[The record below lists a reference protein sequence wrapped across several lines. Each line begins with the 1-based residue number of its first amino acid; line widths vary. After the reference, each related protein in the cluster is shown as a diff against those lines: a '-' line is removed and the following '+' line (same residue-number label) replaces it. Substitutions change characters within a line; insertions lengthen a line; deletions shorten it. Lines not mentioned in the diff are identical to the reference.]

1 GRGGRN
7 GDGQPENIGAWLH
20 IAPNG
25 TVTAFT
31 GKAEMGQNIRTS
43 LTQAVA
49 DELRCAPS
57 LVRMTMADTAL
68 TPYDMGTFGSRTTP
82 TMAPQLR
89 RMAAAARETLIGL
102 AAHQWGVKAS
112 ALTVTDGHV
121 RDAASGRS
129 AGFGEL
135 AGKADLVRAV
145 AADVAPTPAASWHAA
160 GQSLSKVAARDMV
173 RGRHRYASD
182 IKRPGML
189 YARVLRPSAFQAKLL
204 SADTAAVEAMP
215 GVKVIR
221 DGEFI
226 GVAAADEHMAEKA
239 LAA

>member
-102 AAHQWGVKAS
+102 AAHQWGVEAS

-145 AADVAPTPAASWHAA
+145 AADVRRRRLRRGMPPVSRSARLRRGTWSAGGIATLPTSSGREW
-160 GQSLSKVAARDMV
+160 STVACCVPLRF
-173 RGRHRYASD
+173 RRSSCRRTP
-182 IKRPGML
+182 RP
-189 YARVLRPSAFQAKLL
+189 
-204 SADTAAVEAMP
+204 
-215 GVKVIR
+215 
-221 DGEFI
+221 
-226 GVAAADEHMAEKA
+226 
-239 LAA
+239 